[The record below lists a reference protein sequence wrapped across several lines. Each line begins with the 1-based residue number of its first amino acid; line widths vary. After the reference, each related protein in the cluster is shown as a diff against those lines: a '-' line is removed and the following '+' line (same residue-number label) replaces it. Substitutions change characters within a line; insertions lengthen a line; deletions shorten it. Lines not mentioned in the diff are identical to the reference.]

1 MEKELIPLIRILFEY
16 SPPVVATAIETHGL
30 WGWDRYG
37 RWGEFKPNS
46 ATCANALDAVSE
58 VNYSIVKS
66 RRQDPPTGWHSVL
79 TGNVF
84 TPLHHLGWLKGQ
96 QPNFKKF
103 ENELAKTPAFKP
115 LENHNLRPDTELAV
129 IGAIVDLVTCK
140 TPRIEGHEPITQAKL
155 IKNAVRL
162 YGDLPGI
169 SKANLEKVFRI
180 ALEHIE
186 TFGINTQF
194 KK

>member
-1 MEKELIPLIRILFEY
+1 MEKELIPLVRILFEC

-58 VNYSIVKS
+58 VNYRIVKS
-66 RRQDPPTGWHSVL
+66 RSQDPPTGWQSVL
-79 TGNVF
+79 TANAF

-140 TPRIEGHEPITQAKL
+140 TPRIEGFESITQAKL
-155 IKNAVRL
+155 IKNAVRR
-162 YGDLPGI
+162 YGDLPGV

-180 ALEHIE
+180 ALEHVE
-186 TFGINTQF
+186 TFGIETQV

>member
-1 MEKELIPLIRILFEY
+1 MEKELIPLINILFRC
-16 SPPVVATAIETHGL
+16 SPPAVATAIETHGL

-46 ATCANALDAVSE
+46 ATCADALDALSE
-58 VNYSIVKS
+58 VHYGIVKS
-66 RRQDPPTGWHSVL
+66 RLQDPPIDWQSVL
-79 TGNVF
+79 TSTPPN
-84 TPLHHLGWLKGQ
+84 PLHHLGWLKAQ

-129 IGAIVDLVTCK
+129 IGVIVDLVTCK
-140 TPRIEGHEPITQAKL
+140 TPRIEGFESITQAKL

-162 YGDLPGI
+162 YGDLPGV

-180 ALEHIE
+180 ALEHVE
-186 TFGINTQF
+186 TFGIETQV